1 MYYAYYY
8 SKITW
13 EATIEHQGGHS
24 RQCSRNIQL
33 DIKYLGCSEGTPE
46 EYIPQ
51 NEQDVHQTY
60 PDIEGAWVKDPDS
73 NNVDSNTGG
82 SNSGNEDSSYNN
94 DYSDSKQKD
103 YLYVAHVICDSEKGD
118 SDDLYIYKKNGG
130 SKYALLGYTLLKDW
144 IWLQLRKYI
153 MPTSPST
160 ELTTSIIFARMVL
173 VFILIIRIYS
183 M

>member
-1 MYYAYYY
+1 MSTLHMYYAYYY

-33 DIKYLGCSEGTPE
+33 DIKYLGCSKGTPE

-130 SKYALLGYTLLKDW
+130 SEIRASWVYSSKGLDLAATEKVHYANKSVNGTYYKY
-144 IWLQLRKYI
+144 YI
-153 MPTSPST
+153 CPYGIS
-160 ELTTSIIFARMVL
+160 FY
-173 VFILIIRIYS
+173 FNY
-183 M
+183 